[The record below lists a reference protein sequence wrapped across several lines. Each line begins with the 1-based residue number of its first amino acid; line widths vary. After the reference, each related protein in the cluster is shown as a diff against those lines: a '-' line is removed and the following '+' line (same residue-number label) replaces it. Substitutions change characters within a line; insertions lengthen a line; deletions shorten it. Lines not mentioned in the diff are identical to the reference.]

1 LSALWP
7 IPASVQLAQKRLPL
21 RHDALGQIFCALF
34 QSGRSES
41 FCALWCVIGIDQR
54 LQGQKWLG
62 FSRQR
67 DKWMI
72 WFLDRAEKGPAK
84 ERR

>member
-1 LSALWP
+1 M
-7 IPASVQLAQKRLPL
+7 VYLAV
-21 RHDALGQIFCALF
+21 IFCVGDVRAA
-34 QSGRSES
+34 REE
-41 FCALWCVIGIDQR
+41 
-54 LQGQKWLG
+54 KWLG